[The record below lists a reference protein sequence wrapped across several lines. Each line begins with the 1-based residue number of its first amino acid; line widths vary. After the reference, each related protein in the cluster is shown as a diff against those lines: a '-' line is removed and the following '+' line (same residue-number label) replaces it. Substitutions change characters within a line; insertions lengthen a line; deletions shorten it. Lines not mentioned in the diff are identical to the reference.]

1 MPHSFNKIW
10 IHAIWA
16 TKERAGCSSP
26 LEKKNPVRHVWGG
39 RIFFTHLARAKSSQL
54 CLIGFGCGLF
64 PGMKVI
70 TTSSKPKQPLG
81 EVTLT

>member
-1 MPHSFNKIW
+1 MYVLGTPWF
-10 IHAIWA
+10 
-16 TKERAGCSSP
+16 KEVEIQLENGKTFTITADHPSP
-26 LEKKNPVRHVWGG
+26 T
-39 RIFFTHLARAKSSQL
+39 FFCCSQL